1 MRPSEP
7 SAARTVS
14 VARVMRGYFVALGPG
29 DSLRE
34 AEILM
39 RMGRFRALP
48 VVSAERLAGM
58 LHYAP
63 LVRWLL
69 QARPVSSDGVDRR
82 LRDLQVAALMDAKP
96 AVTEPEASLD
106 EAAARLVES
115 DGGCL
120 PVVDREGRVVGILT
134 ESDLLRRTLAAP
146 EAVASD

>member
-14 VARVMRGYFVALGPG
+14 VARVMRGHFVALGPE

-34 AEILM
+34 AEMLM

-63 LVRWLL
+63 LLRWCLE
-69 QARPVSSDGVDRR
+69 ACAASPEDVDRR
-82 LRDLQVAALMDAKP
+82 LREWQVAALMDAQP
-96 AVTEPEASLD
+96 ASTAPGAPVG

-120 PVVDREGRVVGILT
+120 PVVDPEGRLVGILT

-146 EAVASD
+146 EAEASD